1 MTAKTFR
8 PVSAWAALIAGL
20 MATPAAAQC
29 PTCGPSPVIAQG
41 CSTCSAPPPPCQVMT
56 PIVQPCYQTVPVTE
70 YRPEKRTVQRQ
81 VCDVEYVD
89 QPITAY
95 RPITETKTAD
105 VPTVT
110 WQTVTEYK
118 TTQRDMGHWVTNYEC
133 RPKVAPCAYDS
144 RPGVAGWWNRTT
156 YSMRTAFEPTMVARR
171 TWCPNVVTQ
180 SCPVARQVPQYG
192 TRQVSYNC
200 TRMEPYQT
208 SRKVAVQKTRYV
220 AEEISVMTPVTVMR
234 EVPIGTSVAW
244 AVSSPCGVPGSGGG
258 SLNALAPTPD
268 GRFAERPYDDGY
280 RRDGRDSRGSDKFR
294 ASPRDKG
301 AFDSDPAAPLPS
313 DPIPKKISNPSLRPE
328 VDSNRSLEAR
338 GPAAGADENVTYGPE
353 MSIPTVA
360 KVSGWTSRSKRLA
373 AKPVAG
379 PVLTTNDAVAKSA
392 P

>member
-20 MATPAAAQC
+20 MAAPAAAQC
-29 PTCGPSPVIAQG
+29 PTCGPSPIIAQG
-41 CSTCSAPPPPCQVMT
+41 CSTCAAPPPCQVMT

-133 RPKVAPCAYDS
+133 RPKVAACQYDP
-144 RPGVAGWWNRTT
+144 RPGVAGWWNRTA

-171 TWCPNVVTQ
+171 TWCPNIVTQ

-200 TRMEPYQT
+200 TRMEPYT
-208 SRKVAVQKTRYV
+208 TTRKVAVQKTRMV
-220 AEEISVMTPVTVMR
+220 AEEISVMTPFTVMR

-258 SLNALAPTPD
+258 SLNALAPLPD
-268 GRFAERPYDDGY
+268 PNRSADRSYDEPGF
-280 RRDGRDSRGSDKFR
+280 RRNNRSTAPFKAD
-294 ASPRDKG
+294 PKG
-301 AFDSDPAAPLPS
+301 GFDEPAPAPETRVPARS
-313 DPIPKKISNPSLRPE
+313 SSNTTLRPE
-328 VDSNRSLEAR
+328 VEPVRFPEAR
-338 GPAAGADENVTYGPE
+338 VPVPGADENVTYGPE

-373 AKPVAG
+373 AKPAAG
-379 PVLTTNDAVAKSA
+379 PALPTSDAVAKSA